1 MQFINLSLLNGIEF
15 FLRERFSRH
24 TNSIR
29 IMPYILYI
37 FYFIFLVKKYSCIY
51 LNVHH
56 LFAYL
61 LYTCFTSLRCIC
73 QFLDDATDAFIL
85 HLFELQHAASF
96 ISIIVFYF
104 FRPAL
109 KTGFTCCSAALP
121 PIAFCMHY

>member
-1 MQFINLSLLNGIEF
+1 MALNF
-15 FLRERFSRH
+15 FTRE
-24 TNSIR
+24 
-29 IMPYILYI
+29 ILKTYKFKPNYALYLVHI
-37 FYFIFLVKKYSCIY
+37 LFYFLVKKYSCIY

-61 LYTCFTSLRCIC
+61 LYTCFTSLHCIC
-73 QFLDDATDAFIL
+73 QFLDDAPDAFLL

-109 KTGFTCCSAALP
+109 KTGFTCRSAALP